1 MLKWTDLKQFCEN
14 DGWEL
19 YKQTNRWYYRKI
31 MPDGTLKRVK
41 VYMEDTEINA
51 SMWQEI
57 LARQLQVS
65 QADFDAILIHCPP
78 SNL

>member
-1 MLKWTDLKQFCEN
+1 MFKWTDVKQFCEK

-41 VYMEDTEINA
+41 VYMEDAEINA
-51 SMWQEI
+51 SMWKEI

-65 QADFDAILIHCPP
+65 QADFDAIIKRQPGK
-78 SNL
+78 

>member
-1 MLKWTDLKQFCEN
+1 MFKWTDVKQFCEK
-14 DGWEL
+14 DGWKL

-41 VYMEDTEINA
+41 IYMEDAEISA
-51 SMWQEI
+51 LMWKEI

-65 QADFDAILIHCPP
+65 QADFDAIINRPP
-78 SNL
+78 GK

>member
-1 MLKWTDLKQFCEN
+1 MHKWTDLKQFCEK

-41 VYMEDTEINA
+41 VYMEDSEIHI
-51 SMWQEI
+51 SMWKEI
-57 LARQLQVS
+57 LGRQLQVS
-65 QADFDAILIHCPP
+65 QDYFYKVLTNQP
-78 SNL
+78 

>member
-1 MLKWTDLKQFCEN
+1 MHKWTDLKQFCEK

-41 VYMEDTEINA
+41 VYMEDSEIHI
-51 SMWQEI
+51 SMWKEI
-57 LARQLQVS
+57 LERQLQVS
-65 QADFDAILIHCPP
+65 QDYFYKVLTNQP
-78 SNL
+78 